1 MSSIKQ
7 TGTAADPKYQID
19 YTSPG
24 LTIAP
29 GATASSTSRLF
40 AGAKI
45 ARVIDDY
52 EKKYGIE
59 KFDLT
64 IDWGWF
70 WFFTKPLFW
79 LLEWLYAQI
88 GNFGVAIL
96 ILTVIVKAVFF
107 PLANKSYAAM
117 SKMKALQP
125 EMEKLKQRYGE
136 DRQRMNQELMQLYRR
151 EKVNPAAG
159 CLPIVVQIPVFFALY
174 KVLYTTIEMRHQP
187 FFGWIKDLSA
197 PDPLTILTG
206 FGLFHWDVPQ
216 FLHFFNIGLW
226 PHDHGRDDVPAA
238 EAEPGADRSG
248 AGARVP
254 VPADPVHL
262 HDGPFAA
269 GLVIY
274 WAWSNTLSIAQQY
287 TIMRRHGTLRGAKR
301 QAGGRRSAGAG
312 ARRRWRWR
320 RVQEGRQ
327 GFVQEGLM
335 DDQDTRGRTP
345 AEIEAARKLFAGTCE
360 FIAGA
365 ASFESLPVIALPEV
379 AFAGRSNV
387 GKSSLV
393 NALTGRRTLARVSAS
408 PGATRQ
414 INFFDLA
421 GRFTLVDLPGY
432 GFARV
437 SKSTKEIWQDLASA
451 YLRGR
456 PTLKRVCLLI
466 DSRHGVK
473 DSDHETMKNLDKAA
487 VSYQLVL
494 TKTDRLRAADV
505 PRAIAAA
512 AAAIR
517 KHGAAHP
524 DVLPTSSETGFG
536 IAELRAEIA
545 AAATG

>member
-1 MSSIKQ
+1 
-7 TGTAADPKYQID
+7 
-19 YTSPG
+19 
-24 LTIAP
+24 
-29 GATASSTSRLF
+29 
-40 AGAKI
+40 
-45 ARVIDDY
+45 
-52 EKKYGIE
+52 
-59 KFDLT
+59 
-64 IDWGWF
+64 
-70 WFFTKPLFW
+70 
-79 LLEWLYAQI
+79 
-88 GNFGVAIL
+88 
-96 ILTVIVKAVFF
+96 
-107 PLANKSYAAM
+107 
-117 SKMKALQP
+117 
-125 EMEKLKQRYGE
+125 
-136 DRQRMNQELMQLYRR
+136 
-151 EKVNPAAG
+151 
-159 CLPIVVQIPVFFALY
+159 
-174 KVLYTTIEMRHQP
+174 
-187 FFGWIKDLSA
+187 
-197 PDPLTILTG
+197 
-206 FGLFHWDVPQ
+206 
-216 FLHFFNIGLW
+216 
-226 PHDHGRDDVPAA
+226 
-238 EAEPGADRSG
+238 
-248 AGARVP
+248 
-254 VPADPVHL
+254 
-262 HDGPFAA
+262 
-269 GLVIY
+269 
-274 WAWSNTLSIAQQY
+274 
-287 TIMRRHGTLRGAKR
+287 
-301 QAGGRRSAGAG
+301 
-312 ARRRWRWR
+312 
-320 RVQEGRQ
+320 
-327 GFVQEGLM
+327 M
-335 DDQDTRGRTP
+335 DDQETRGRTP

-365 ASFESLPVIALPEV
+365 ASFESLPAIALPEI

-466 DSRHGVK
+466 NSRHGVK

-494 TKTDRLRAADV
+494 TKTDRLRTADV

-545 AAATG
+545 GVAS